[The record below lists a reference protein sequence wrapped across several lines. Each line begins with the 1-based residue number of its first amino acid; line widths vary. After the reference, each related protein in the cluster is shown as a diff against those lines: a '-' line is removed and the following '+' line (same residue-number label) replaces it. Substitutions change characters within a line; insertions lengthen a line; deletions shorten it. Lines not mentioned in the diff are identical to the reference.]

1 MKLVYKYYAPE
12 DYNLDAIEK
21 QYFYFRHVGK
31 LNDPFDSNILL
42 FQPEEYA
49 KIFGPKDKLEEI
61 VSKYGTCSFS
71 ERRDNLTLWALY
83 ADCHKGFVV
92 AYDAD
97 EFESMNVQ
105 FNGVRFPFYKINY
118 VTEPIRLDQPKT
130 TITLKSWNGDSIS
143 HSIEECYNN
152 KDPKL
157 LDFLFLYMINMKSSN
172 WSNEEEW
179 RLFVGLDL
187 FVRNKQGWSF
197 RNDIPGIEEDNE
209 KLGYKVNMPSNV
221 IHSIILGC
229 NMEEKT
235 KTKLIA
241 IAEKLG
247 VSIYETELG
256 TPYQLN
262 FKPIRQQKL

>member
-1 MKLVYKYYAPE
+1 MKLVYKYYAPK
-12 DYNLDAIEK
+12 DYNLDAIKK

-49 KIFGPKDKLEEI
+49 RKFGPEDKLEEI

-71 ERRDNLTLWALY
+71 ERQDNLTLWALY

-97 EFESMNVQ
+97 QFESMNTQ

-118 VTEPIRLDQPKT
+118 VTDPIRLDQPKT

-152 KDPKL
+152 KDKDPKL
-157 LDFLFLYMINMKSSN
+157 LDFLFLYMKAPLS
-172 WSNEEEW
+172 
-179 RLFVGLDL
+179 
-187 FVRNKQGWSF
+187 
-197 RNDIPGIEEDNE
+197 
-209 KLGYKVNMPSNV
+209 
-221 IHSIILGC
+221 
-229 NMEEKT
+229 
-235 KTKLIA
+235 
-241 IAEKLG
+241 
-247 VSIYETELG
+247 
-256 TPYQLN
+256 
-262 FKPIRQQKL
+262 

>member
-21 QYFYFRHVGK
+21 QYFYFRHISK

-49 KIFGPKDKLEEI
+49 KNFGPKDKLEEI

-71 ERRDNLTLWALY
+71 EQPNNLTLWALY

-97 EFESMNVQ
+97 EFESMNIQ
-105 FNGVRFPFYKINY
+105 FKGVRFPFYKVNY
-118 VTEPIRLDQPKT
+118 VNGPIRLDQPDA
-130 TITLKSWNGDSIS
+130 IISLKSWSGECTS
-143 HSIEECYNN
+143 HSIKECYYNN
-152 KDPKL
+152 DPKL
-157 LDFLFLYMINMKSSN
+157 RDFLFLYMINIKSSN

-187 FVRNKQGWSF
+187 FDNNWTF
-197 RNDIPGIEEDNE
+197 RKNIPGIEEDNK

>member
-1 MKLVYKYYAPE
+1 MKEIYKYYAAE
-12 DYNLDAIEK
+12 DYNLDAIEN

-49 KIFGPKDKLEEI
+49 KIFGQKDKLEEI
-61 VSKYGTCSFS
+61 VNKYGTCSFS
-71 ERRDNLTLWALY
+71 ERPDNLTLWALS
-83 ADCHKGFVV
+83 ANCHKGFVV
-92 AYDAD
+92 VYDAD
-97 EFESMNVQ
+97 KFESMNIQ

-118 VTEPIRLDQPKT
+118 VNEPIRLDKPDT
-130 TITLKSWNGDSIS
+130 IITLKSWNGDSIS
-143 HSIEECYNN
+143 HSIEECYNS

-157 LDFLFLYMINMKSSN
+157 RDFLFLYMINIKSSN

-187 FVRNKQGWSF
+187 FDNNWTF
-197 RNDIPGIEEDNE
+197 RKNIPGIEEDNE
-209 KLGYKVNMPSNV
+209 KLGYKVNMPSDV
-221 IHSIILGC
+221 IHHIILGC
-229 NMEEKT
+229 NMEGKT

-247 VSIYETELG
+247 VSIYEAKLG

-262 FKPIRQQKL
+262 FKQIR